1 MLPSGKIQEYRI
13 IKKYWYQQNE
23 GKWCCPLTE
32 ANSKSREQP
41 DAPGD
46 KGRLLTSH
54 GSGGWL
60 EMGRRRG
67 LQPQLQLRMGFKAVV
82 VSAALLVAV
91 SAQGI
96 QQPKVHRL
104 HVLSEVRN
112 RYAKT
117 LITSRV
123 GNTADQA
130 REISFD
136 AVLPENAFISRFLI
150 EMDNVTYEAY
160 VRGKEEARQEYDAA
174 VAEGRGAA
182 HVAVSA
188 RDSNVVHVSVN
199 VEAQKKVTFNL
210 TYEELLQREI
220 GAYNLR
226 ININPRQPVDD
237 LAVEV
242 RIEEQAPLRLVE
254 VPRLQE
260 TNEILDTPDNATDP
274 LARIERPTPLSA
286 IVRWSPT
293 KEEQR
298 QRGEEG
304 VSGQLVVRYD
314 VDRDASPNQIL
325 VSEDG
330 YFVHFYAPPGLPPLR
345 KHVVFVLDVSGSMMG
360 RKIEQLKTAM
370 NTILDELNAGD
381 VFSLIPFSTNVKVWH
396 PDVPLTFRHWQPG
409 VSSAFNASAIVEAT
423 SENIAKAKNSIN
435 SFEATGLTYMFTALK
450 TALRVSDAGVHS
462 GGGASSPGWRRHAPI
477 IVLLT
482 DGEPNGEVSDTD
494 EIVRRI
500 TERNAE
506 SGAAIFT
513 LAFGTGADY
522 GFLRRLALRNSGV
535 GRRIYE
541 AADAHLQLRNFYRQ
555 IASPLLADVTFN
567 YDGQQVDENSLT
579 TVKFPTLFGGGE
591 LVVAGRLSSGTRE
604 PWCAVRSRDGNA
616 ASAVPAPAVV
626 NVTSAERLWAYLT
639 VRQLLD
645 QDAATPNETLRT
657 RAKDIALR
665 YSFVTSVTSLVV
677 VKPNATSAVNLDEP
691 NAPGEDIPMSYDAAR
706 DLSFDDD
713 DALDIDPDPV
723 TEVVPTLADI
733 TWLGPLRNG
742 SQVTLNIN
750 GTEQQLQLAENQT
763 EGSFQNCTTPPGGS
777 GVCRHLAA
785 CILPEFKE
793 RLDVFLSGYL
803 CVVEGSFLGV
813 CCPGATSVTPAA

>member
-1 MLPSGKIQEYRI
+1 
-13 IKKYWYQQNE
+13 
-23 GKWCCPLTE
+23 
-32 ANSKSREQP
+32 
-41 DAPGD
+41 
-46 KGRLLTSH
+46 
-54 GSGGWL
+54 
-60 EMGRRRG
+60 MGRRRA

-96 QQPKVHRL
+96 QRPKVHRL

-123 GNTADQA
+123 GNPADEAQ
-130 REISFD
+130 EISFD

-160 VRGKEEARQEYDAA
+160 VRGKEEARREYDAA

-182 HVAVSA
+182 QVAVSA

-274 LARIERPTPLSA
+274 LARIERPTPSSA

-293 KEEQR
+293 EEEQR
-298 QRGEEG
+298 QRGEKG

-330 YFVHFYAPPGLPPLR
+330 YFVHFYAPPGLPPLP
-345 KHVVFVLDVSGSMMG
+345 KHVVFVLDVSGSMIG
-360 RKIEQLKTAM
+360 RKVEQLKTAM

-381 VFSLIPFSTNVKVWH
+381 VFSLIPFSSNVKVWH

-435 SFEATGLTYMFTALK
+435 SIEASGLTYMFSALK

-462 GGGASSPGWRRHAPI
+462 GGGGSAPGWRRHAPI

-604 PWCAVRSRDGNA
+604 PWSAVRSRDGNA
-616 ASAVPAPAVV
+616 ADAVPAPAVV

-645 QDAATPNETLRT
+645 QDAARPNETLRT

-691 NAPGEDIPMSYDAAR
+691 NAPGEAYPPVSFQGLPPPPGLHAKQSLPQSWPQLASHHTFSFHHQYVPMSFDAAL

-723 TEVVPTLADI
+723 TEVVPTLSDI

-750 GTEQQLQLAENQT
+750 GTDQHLKLAENQT
-763 EGSFQNCTTPPGGS
+763 EGRFQNCTTPPGGS

-785 CILPEFKE
+785 CILSEFKE

-803 CVVEGSFLGV
+803 CIVEDSFLGV
-813 CCPGATSVTPAA
+813 CCPEATSVTPTA

>member
-1 MLPSGKIQEYRI
+1 
-13 IKKYWYQQNE
+13 
-23 GKWCCPLTE
+23 
-32 ANSKSREQP
+32 
-41 DAPGD
+41 
-46 KGRLLTSH
+46 
-54 GSGGWL
+54 
-60 EMGRRRG
+60 MGRRRA

-96 QQPKVHRL
+96 QRPKVHRL

-123 GNTADQA
+123 GNPADEAQ
-130 REISFD
+130 EISFD

-160 VRGKEEARQEYDAA
+160 VRGKEEARREYDAA

-182 HVAVSA
+182 QVAVSA

-274 LARIERPTPLSA
+274 LARIERPTPSSA

-293 KEEQR
+293 EEEQR
-298 QRGEEG
+298 QRGEKG

-330 YFVHFYAPPGLPPLR
+330 YFVHFYAPPGLPPLP
-345 KHVVFVLDVSGSMMG
+345 KHVVFVLDVSGSMIG
-360 RKIEQLKTAM
+360 RKVEQLKTAM

-381 VFSLIPFSTNVKVWH
+381 VFSLIPFSSNVKVWH

-435 SFEATGLTYMFTALK
+435 SIEASGLTYMFSALK

-462 GGGASSPGWRRHAPI
+462 GGGGSAPGWRRHAPI

-604 PWCAVRSRDGNA
+604 PWSAVRSRDGNA
-616 ASAVPAPAVV
+616 ADAVPAPAVV

-645 QDAATPNETLRT
+645 QDAARPNETLRT

-691 NAPGEDIPMSYDAAR
+691 NAPGEAYPPVSFQGLPPPPGLHAKQSLPQSWPQLASHHTFSFHHQYVPMSFDAALAR
-706 DLSFDDD
+706 SFNFGS
-713 DALDIDPDPV
+713 PV
-723 TEVVPTLADI
+723 VAQTEVVPTLSDI

-750 GTEQQLQLAENQT
+750 GTDQHLKLAENQT
-763 EGSFQNCTTPPGGS
+763 EGRFQNCTTPPGGS

-785 CILPEFKE
+785 CILSEFKE

-803 CVVEGSFLGV
+803 CIVEDSFLGV
-813 CCPGATSVTPAA
+813 CCPEATSVTPTA